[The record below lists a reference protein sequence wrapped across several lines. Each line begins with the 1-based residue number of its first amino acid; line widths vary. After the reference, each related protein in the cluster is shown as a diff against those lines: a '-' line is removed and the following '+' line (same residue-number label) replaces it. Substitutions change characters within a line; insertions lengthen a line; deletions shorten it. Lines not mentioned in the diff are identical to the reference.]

1 MRRFFAICILLLIP
15 LSLIPAQAAQTTEQV
30 DALHDQGK
38 YAEAK
43 QLLLDSLAGAASGK
57 EKAELYWRAARETLE
72 LGDQAEDAKQ
82 AAAAILKIFE
92 EGEGYANKAIEADP
106 QNDLGYYW
114 KSSNIGRWG
123 QTKGILNSLFKAGSM
138 KDLLVKVVGL
148 NKDRSD
154 AYHVLGQLYRELPGR
169 PLSFGNIDEAVSL
182 GRAAVDL
189 RIALVQAGQEK
200 AVNYNYYTELA
211 KSLYKRNWP
220 AKTRAS
226 EKDKKASKY
235 AAAKDPLAKA
245 MAYEATRPL
254 EGGSDREEAKSL
266 VQWAISELESLAAPT
281 AGDRKDLDKARKVL
295 AGWAS
300 S

>member
-1 MRRFFAICILLLIP
+1 MRRFLAICILLLIP
-15 LSLIPAQAAQTTEQV
+15 LSMIPAQAAQTTEQG

-82 AAAAILKIFE
+82 PAAAILKIFE
-92 EGEGYANKAIEADP
+92 EGEGFANKAIEADP

-245 MAYEATRPL
+245 MAYEATSPL

-281 AGDRKDLDKARKVL
+281 AADRKDLDKARKVL
-295 AGWAS
+295 AGWTS

>member
-1 MRRFFAICILLLIP
+1 MRRFLAICILLLIP
-15 LSLIPAQAAQTTEQV
+15 LSMISAATAQTTEQA

-72 LGDQAEDAKQ
+72 LGDQAEEAKQ
-82 AAAAILKIFE
+82 PAAAILKIFE

-106 QNDLGYYW
+106 QNDLSYYW

-123 QTKGILNSLFKAGSM
+123 QIKGILNSLFKAKPM

-148 NKDRSD
+148 NHDRSD
-154 AYHVLGQLYRELPGR
+154 AYNVLGQLYRELPGR
-169 PLSFGNIDEAVSL
+169 PLSFGNVDEAVSF
-182 GRAAVDL
+182 GRTAVDL
-189 RIALVQAGQEK
+189 RFAQVQAGQEK
-200 AVNYNYYTELA
+200 AVNYNFSTELA
-211 KSLYKRNWP
+211 KSLYKRNWST
-220 AKTRAS
+220 ATRAS
-226 EKDKKASKY
+226 EKQKKGPKY

-245 MAYEATRPL
+245 MAYEATRTL
-254 EGGSDREEAKSL
+254 EGVSDREEAKSI
-266 VQWAISELESLAAPT
+266 VQGAISELESLAAPT